1 MEIQNRLI
9 ADFIGAVQTYK
20 PYVNTDDMEYDM
32 YGVIPTIEDGENE
45 KHYFLPQE
53 MLFDTD
59 WNWLMVVVEKIENME
74 DENRCSKYN
83 FEMVQTFVEIIDN
96 NNSDTIVEI
105 DKNTKIQ
112 ATYKAVVD
120 FIKWYNNQK

>member
-1 MEIQNRLI
+1 MDIENKLI

-112 ATYKAVVD
+112 ATYKAVVE
-120 FIKWYNNQK
+120 FIKWYNKQK

>member
-1 MEIQNRLI
+1 MESNRII

-59 WNWLMVVVEKIENME
+59 WNWLMVVVEKIENIE

-112 ATYKAVVD
+112 ATYKAVVE
-120 FIKWYNNQK
+120 FIKWYNNQN

>member
-1 MEIQNRLI
+1 METENRII
-9 ADFIGAVQTYK
+9 ADFIGAVQVYK

-59 WNWLMVVVEKIENME
+59 WNWLMVVVEKIENIE
-74 DENRCSKYN
+74 DENRCSK
-83 FEMVQTFVEIIDN
+83 
-96 NNSDTIVEI
+96 
-105 DKNTKIQ
+105 
-112 ATYKAVVD
+112 
-120 FIKWYNNQK
+120 

>member
-1 MEIQNRLI
+1 MESNRII
-9 ADFIGAVQTYK
+9 ADFIGAIQAYK

-112 ATYKAVVD
+112 ATYKAVVE
-120 FIKWYNNQK
+120 FIKWYNNQN

>member
-1 MEIQNRLI
+1 METENRLI
-9 ADFIGAVQTYK
+9 ADFIGAVQAYK

-59 WNWLMVVVEKIENME
+59 WNWLMTVVQKI
-74 DENRCSKYN
+74 DELCGIDLHEWDEHINNALCSKSLTITYN
-83 FEMVQTFVEIIDN
+83 ACVE
-96 NNSDTIVEI
+96 
-105 DKNTKIQ
+105 
-112 ATYKAVVD
+112 
-120 FIKWYNNQK
+120 FIKWFEEFKK

>member
-1 MEIQNRLI
+1 METDNRLI
-9 ADFIGAVQTYK
+9 AEFMGFELQNNPNERWFNQWFTKETLNK
-20 PYVNTDDMEYDM
+20 PYNSR
-32 YGVIPTIEDGENE
+32 IEIL
-45 KHYFLPQE
+45 H
-53 MLFDTD
+53 FDTD
-59 WNWLMVVVEKIENME
+59 WNWLMEVVEKIENIE

-112 ATYKAVVD
+112 ATYKAVVE
-120 FIKWYNNQK
+120 FIKWYNEQK

>member
-1 MEIQNRLI
+1 METENRII
-9 ADFIGAVQTYK
+9 ADFIGAVQVYK

-112 ATYKAVVD
+112 ATYKAVVE
-120 FIKWYNNQK
+120 FIKWYNNQN

>member
-1 MEIQNRLI
+1 MDIENKLI

-32 YGVIPTIEDGENE
+32 YGVIPTIEDGEND

-112 ATYKAVVD
+112 ATYKAVVE
-120 FIKWYNNQK
+120 FIKWYNKHK

>member
-1 MEIQNRLI
+1 MESNRII

-59 WNWLMVVVEKIENME
+59 WNWLMEVVEKIENIKIE
-74 DENRCSKYN
+74 TYKVRVDIYFNCCQIYPTHWDKLISIYG
-83 FEMVQTFVEIIDN
+83 N
-96 NNSDTIVEI
+96 NE
-105 DKNTKIQ
+105 TKLQ
-112 ATYKAVVD
+112 ATYRAVVE
-120 FIKWYNNQK
+120 FIKWYNKQNQ

>member
-1 MEIQNRLI
+1 MESNRII
-9 ADFIGAVQTYK
+9 ADFIGAVQAYK

-112 ATYKAVVD
+112 ATYKAVVE
-120 FIKWYNNQK
+120 FIKWYNNQN